1 MSIEGIKPMNGL
13 YGCKTKYNQMK
24 YGSPP
29 AQALV
34 EYALVLPLLLLLVL
48 GVMDFG
54 RMFYT
59 KMILTNAA
67 REGANYLA
75 YFPEDADN
83 GYVDT
88 FAAIYDE
95 ANSSNVEVI
104 NTDVTYSGCCTR
116 GLPVEVTITK
126 IVDLIFDN
134 ILQSFGLLGGPVQLT
149 STVKMMVQ

>member
-1 MSIEGIKPMNGL
+1 MGAMVS
-13 YGCKTKYNQMK
+13 KTKTDQLK

-34 EYALVLPLLLLLVL
+34 EFALLLPILLLLVM
-48 GVMDFG
+48 GAMDFG

-83 GYVDT
+83 GYVLT
-88 FAAIYDE
+88 LEAISDE
-95 ANSSNVEVI
+95 ARSSNVEVVEA
-104 NTDVTYSGCCTR
+104 DVTYTGCCTR

-126 IVDLIFDN
+126 IVDLVFDN

>member
-1 MSIEGIKPMNGL
+1 MIG
-13 YGCKTKYNQMK
+13 KTKCNQLK
-24 YGSPP
+24 YGNPP

-34 EYALVLPLLLLLVL
+34 EFALLFPILLLLIL
-48 GVMDFG
+48 GVMDLG

-59 KMILTNAA
+59 KMVLTNAA

-75 YFPEDADN
+75 YFPGDAN
-83 GYVDT
+83 NEYVDT
-88 FAAIYDE
+88 FTAISDE
-95 ANSSNVEVI
+95 AKSSNVEVI
-104 NTDVTYSGCCTR
+104 DTDVTFSGCCTR

-126 IVDLIFDN
+126 IVDLVFDN

>member
-1 MSIEGIKPMNGL
+1 MNS
-13 YGCKTKYNQMK
+13 KKYDQLK
-24 YGSPP
+24 YGNPP

-34 EYALVLPLLLLLVL
+34 EFALLLPILLVLIL

-75 YFPEDADN
+75 YFPEDANN

-88 FAAIYDE
+88 FAAISNE
-95 ANSSNVEVI
+95 ANSSNIEVI
-104 NTDVTYSGCCTR
+104 DTDVTFSGCCTR

-126 IVDLIFDN
+126 TVDLIFDN

>member
-1 MSIEGIKPMNGL
+1 MIG
-13 YGCKTKYNQMK
+13 KTKYNQLK
-24 YGSPP
+24 YGNPP

-34 EYALVLPLLLLLVL
+34 EFALVLPLLLLFIL
-48 GVMDFG
+48 GTMDLG
-54 RMFYT
+54 RMFFT
-59 KMILTNAA
+59 KMVLTNAA

-75 YFPEDADN
+75 YIPEDANN

-88 FAAIYDE
+88 FAAISDE
-95 ANSSNVEVI
+95 ARNSNVEI
-104 NTDVTYSGCCTR
+104 IDTDVTYSGCCTR

-134 ILQSFGLLGGPVQLT
+134 ILQSLGLLGGPVQLT

>member
-1 MSIEGIKPMNGL
+1 MNVL
-13 YGCKTKYNQMK
+13 YGCKTKYNQLK

-34 EYALVLPLLLLLVL
+34 EYALMLPLLLLLVL

-104 NTDVTYSGCCTR
+104 NTDVAYSGCCTR

-126 IVDLIFDN
+126 IMDLIFDN
-134 ILQSFGLLGGPVQLT
+134 VLQSFGLLGGPVQLT

>member
-1 MSIEGIKPMNGL
+1 MME
-13 YGCKTKYNQMK
+13 KTKHNQLK

-48 GVMDFG
+48 GAMDLG

-95 ANSSNVEVI
+95 ANSSNFEVVEA
-104 NTDVTYSGCCTR
+104 DVTYSGCCTR

-134 ILQSFGLLGGPVQLT
+134 VLQSFGLLGGPVQLT

>member
-1 MSIEGIKPMNGL
+1 MME
-13 YGCKTKYNQMK
+13 KTKYNQLK

-34 EYALVLPLLLLLVL
+34 EYALMLPLLLLLVL

-104 NTDVTYSGCCTR
+104 NTDVAYSGCCTR

-134 ILQSFGLLGGPVQLT
+134 VLQSFGLLGGPVQLT

>member
-1 MSIEGIKPMNGL
+1 MS
-13 YGCKTKYNQMK
+13 KTKYNQLK

-48 GVMDFG
+48 GAMDFG

-95 ANSSNVEVI
+95 ANSSNFEVVE
-104 NTDVTYSGCCTR
+104 TDVTYSGCCTR